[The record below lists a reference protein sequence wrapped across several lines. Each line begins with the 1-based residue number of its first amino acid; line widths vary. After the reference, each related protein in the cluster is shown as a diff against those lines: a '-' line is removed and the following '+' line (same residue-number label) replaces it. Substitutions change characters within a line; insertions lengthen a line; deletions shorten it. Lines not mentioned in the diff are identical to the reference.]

1 MPILTRGG
9 YTPFPAKPV
18 FAASIEPSGRVRE
31 RPAPSA
37 ASCRRQAALTA
48 TTSLGLSGWLWGCLG
63 FQAPRVV
70 IRGEFP
76 DNHARVSPRPV
87 CYLFQLCLLSMFG
100 SFESGNM
107 V

>member
-48 TTSLGLSGWLWGCLG
+48 TTSLGLSGWLWGRLG

-70 IRGEFP
+70 IRGEFNPHMP
-76 DNHARVSPRPV
+76 DTATGQG
-87 CYLFQLCLLSMFG
+87 CYL
-100 SFESGNM
+100 
-107 V
+107 